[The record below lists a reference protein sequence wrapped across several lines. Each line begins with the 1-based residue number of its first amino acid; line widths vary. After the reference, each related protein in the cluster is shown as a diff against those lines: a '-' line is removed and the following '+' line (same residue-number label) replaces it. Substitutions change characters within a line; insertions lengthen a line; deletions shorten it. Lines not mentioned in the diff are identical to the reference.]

1 MQIVITPSTENSSDS
16 ISIQLPEFVGKLKMN
31 MGTGGT
37 TGPLWFP
44 SRCIWALWPSEDDE
58 GRKSSEK
65 KEMPRRQFIELGD
78 RKVQRRT
85 FLFFRPMGNPEKEA
99 CRGGE

>member
-1 MQIVITPSTENSSDS
+1 MQIVITPSTENSSGS
-16 ISIQLPEFVGKLKMN
+16 ISIQLPEFVRTLKMN
-31 MGTGGT
+31 MGTAGI

-44 SRCIWALWPSEDDE
+44 NRCIWALWPSEDDE

-65 KEMPRRQFIELGD
+65 KELPKREFIELGD
-78 RKVQRRT
+78 RKIQERT
-85 FLFFRPMGNPEKEA
+85 FLFFSPMGNPEKEA

>member
-1 MQIVITPSTENSSDS
+1 MQIVITPRTKNSSDS

-58 GRKSSEK
+58 GRKPSEK
-65 KEMPRRQFIELGD
+65 KELPRRQVIELGD
-78 RKVQRRT
+78 RKIQ
-85 FLFFRPMGNPEKEA
+85 
-99 CRGGE
+99 